1 MSGSVKTNFIYK
13 SILTVSTYII
23 GLITFPYITRVLGVE
38 KLGLVNF
45 VENTVNYFLL
55 FATMGISILGVR
67 EIASNRTDRDK
78 LDSVFSRIL
87 GMNLLFTLGVMAVY
101 TVCICT
107 VPQFRQYSQLFWT
120 GAAKIIFTTF
130 LIEWFYTGIEN
141 FKYIT
146 IRSIAIKILYVAS
159 VFIFVRKPDDYILYF
174 VLTVGSVVL
183 NAAVN
188 MVYAR
193 RYVHFRL
200 REVFPVRFLKE
211 NLTLGVYLILNSM
224 YSTFNVIF
232 LGFVSDNIQ
241 VGYYTTAFK
250 LYSIV
255 LAFFTAFTNV
265 MLPRMNALLSRN
277 DQESFRRMADNSFSI
292 LYTFSIPLIVFSM
305 IFSPEIVR
313 IIAGDGYGDAVL
325 PMTVIMPT
333 ALMVGIAQILA
344 VQILTPMK
352 KDKVLLL
359 ASVIGA
365 AAGISLNLV
374 LVPRLQSLGTA
385 IVLLCSETAVTSVYI
400 IYVIRHGITTLHA
413 RAIVRSLLTVLPSAA
428 VWAAAAIFIENP
440 LLSIAAGAALGA
452 PIWYFISYSTGDSA
466 LKLIIK
472 KKHD

>member
-1 MSGSVKTNFIYK
+1 M
-13 SILTVSTYII
+13 
-23 GLITFPYITRVLGVE
+23 E

-344 VQILTPMK
+344 VQILTPLK
-352 KDKVLLL
+352 KDNVLLL
-359 ASVIGA
+359 ASVVGA
-365 AAGISLNLV
+365 VAGISLNLV
-374 LVPRLQSLGTA
+374 LVPCLHSIGTA
-385 IVLLCSETAVTSVYI
+385 VVLLCSETAVTCVYI
-400 IYVIRHGITTLHA
+400 VYVLRHSITPLHA
-413 RAIVRSLLTVLPSAA
+413 GIIGRSLLTVLPAA
-428 VWAAAAIFIENP
+428 AIWAAAAIFIDHP
-440 LLSIAAGAALGA
+440 LLSIASGAAVGA
-452 PIWYFISYSTGDSA
+452 PVWYIINSRTRGSA
-466 LKLIIK
+466 LKLLIK
-472 KKHD
+472 KRND